1 MKNYK
6 ILWLILGVLLFIGG
20 LNIMDVK
27 SWLGIA
33 LMIGGFAILML
44 VSVRI
49 MFISGKVKGNY
60 FHRGADASVKF
71 VPDDPSVRNSQDV
84 WEKMKEE
91 K

>member
-60 FHRGADASVKF
+60 FHRGADASEKF
-71 VPDDPSVRNSQDV
+71 VPEDPSVQNSQDI
-84 WEKMKEE
+84 WQKMKE
-91 K
+91 KK